1 MGRASP
7 PHVLP
12 DQLARPAYRYPTSL
26 TSEAWGPLAPSV
38 TSYSTFAPS
47 ASDLKPSPTMLLKWT
62 KTSFEPSSGVMKPYP
77 FSSLNHLT
85 VPVAIQSHLP
95 QQIRNKFGRRCGTPV
110 LVRASAE
117 TVAASVP
124 ACGEEYSS
132 LGLHLGELLGGEVA
146 PVAADRAAV
155 GPRESRGQGLDR
167 AAEHIGE
174 RLGGLSDRLVAH
186 LVAGAA

>member
-7 PHVLP
+7 PHVP
-12 DQLARPAYRYPTSL
+12 TRPACRYPTSL

-47 ASDLKPSPTMLLKWT
+47 ASDLKPSPWMLLKWT

-85 VPVAIQSHLP
+85 VPVAMRSHLP
-95 QQIRNKFGRRCGTPV
+95 LQIRNKFGRRYRYGTPV
-110 LVRASAE
+110 LVLASGG

-124 ACGEEYSS
+124 ACSEEYSG
-132 LGLHLGELLGGEVA
+132 LGLHLG
-146 PVAADRAAV
+146 
-155 GPRESRGQGLDR
+155 
-167 AAEHIGE
+167 
-174 RLGGLSDRLVAH
+174 
-186 LVAGAA
+186 